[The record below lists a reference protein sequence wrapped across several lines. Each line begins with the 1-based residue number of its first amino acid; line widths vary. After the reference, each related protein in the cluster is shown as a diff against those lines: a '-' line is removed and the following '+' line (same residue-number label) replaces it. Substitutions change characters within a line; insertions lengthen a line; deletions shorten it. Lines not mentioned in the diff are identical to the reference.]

1 MLNKYKNYFRI
12 FKIMKESDILII
24 GAGPAGL
31 FAIFQAGQLNLK
43 CCVIDSL
50 SQAGGQLAEIYP
62 KKPIYDI
69 PGFPEIK
76 AGDLI
81 KNLLKQSEPFKPLF
95 TLGERAETLE
105 KTIDNKWI
113 ITTNKGKTHKA
124 SVVVIAGGLGCF
136 EPKKPDS
143 DKLNKYEENGV
154 DYLVKDPEKYRDK
167 NIIIAG
173 GGDSAL
179 DWTIELSKI
188 AKSVCLVHRRPVF
201 RASDSSV
208 SKAMELQNEGLI
220 EILLNSE
227 ITKLEG
233 RKSLESVEIANHETE
248 NKIIKNADYFIP
260 LFGLSPKLGPVKNWG
275 LNFTKDLVVVNPEDM
290 STNVSGIFA
299 IGDISHYSSKLR
311 LIVSGFYEATIM
323 AHAAYKYIFPDKK
336 LTVSYSTIKGIKP
349 LN

>member
-1 MLNKYKNYFRI
+1 MI
-12 FKIMKESDILII
+12 ETDILII

-31 FAIFQAGQLNLK
+31 FAIFQAGNINLR
-43 CCVIDSL
+43 CSVIDSL
-50 SQAGGQLAEIYP
+50 PQPGGQLAEIYP

-81 KNLLKQSEPFKPLF
+81 KNLLKQSEPFKPHF

-105 KTIDNKWI
+105 KTDDNKWLV
-113 ITTNKGKTHKA
+113 TTNKGTVHKS
-124 SVVVIAGGLGCF
+124 SVIVIAGGLGCF
-136 EPKKPDS
+136 EPKKPNLENLQDYE
-143 DKLNKYEENGV
+143 NKGI
-154 DYLVKDPEKYRDK
+154 DYIVKEPEKYK
-167 NIIIAG
+167 NKDIIIAG

-208 SKAMELQNEGLI
+208 STAFEMQDKGVI
-220 EILLNSE
+220 EIFINSE

-233 RKSLESVEIANHETE
+233 TKCLERVEITSHEPE
-248 NKIIKNADYFIP
+248 CKILKHTDYFIP

-275 LNFTKDLVVVNPEDM
+275 LNFTKDLIIVNPEDM
-290 STNVSGIFA
+290 STNIQGIYS
-299 IGDISHYSSKLR
+299 IGDISHYPSKLR
-311 LIVSGFYEATIM
+311 LILSGFYEATIM
-323 AHAAYKYIFPDKK
+323 AHSAYKYIYPEKK
-336 LTVSYSTIKGIKP
+336 LSVSYSTVKGIKP